1 MQEVG
6 RHTLGAARS
15 AAVCMSQPDSQ
26 IRVAGCYCVEGCA
39 SPAHPAL
46 PTMCRFAGNT
56 SVALVTHGL
65 ALRLFLM
72 RWLHWSVDDFL

>member
-1 MQEVG
+1 MCRRWAGTPWGQQ
-6 RHTLGAARS
+6 AAQLC
-15 AAVCMSQPDSQ
+15 VCEPARQQDTC
-26 IRVAGCYCVEGCA
+26 RWVLL
-39 SPAHPAL
+39 PAHSAL
-46 PTMCRFAGNT
+46 CTMCRFAGST